1 MFSSKMLTDSRVD
14 IIAAC
19 SCHMSCVSSWSCVM
33 CVLMIMCHV
42 LFLLRGRALQWP
54 ASPPGQCLGVD
65 NWVKIP
71 PINVGVC
78 HKSTQSKQCPGRVWP
93 VPADQSPA
101 TVRADWPMVNRG
113 LRVGCCHGA
122 PTFLS
127 RPSCGCPCLCP
138 HMCRSGLKTSLKGAG
153 PDQVCT
159 SQPVTGATKWKSE
172 AEIFYDKTL
181 HWHWSLSVVCAG
193 PWSLV
198 M

>member
-1 MFSSKMLTDSRVD
+1 
-14 IIAAC
+14 
-19 SCHMSCVSSWSCVM
+19 MSHVM

-54 ASPPGQCLGVD
+54 ASPPGQCLCVD

-78 HKSTQSKQCPGRVWP
+78 HKSTQSKQCPGRVCP
-93 VPADQSPA
+93 VPADQCPA
-101 TVRADWPMVNRG
+101 TLRAEWPMG
-113 LRVGCCHGA
+113 LRGSGWGVVTCCHGA

-127 RPSCGCPCLCP
+127 RPPDVDVSVPVLTCVGQDWRHLSNEQDRADQGL
-138 HMCRSGLKTSLKGAG
+138 HHSAETWSDWMEIRSRNT
-153 PDQVCT
+153 
-159 SQPVTGATKWKSE
+159 
-172 AEIFYDKTL
+172 FYDKTL

>member
-1 MFSSKMLTDSRVD
+1 
-14 IIAAC
+14 
-19 SCHMSCVSSWSCVM
+19 MSHVM

-101 TVRADWPMVNRG
+101 TVRTDWPMVNRG

-127 RPSCGCPCLCP
+127 RPSCGCQCLCP
-138 HMCRSGLKTSLKGAG
+138 HMCRSGLLSKEQ
-153 PDQVCT
+153 DQT
-159 SQPVTGATKWKSE
+159 KSAPISQLLERLNGNQKQKYSMTKHC
-172 AEIFYDKTL
+172 IGTDHCLLFVLGLD
-181 HWHWSLSVVCAG
+181 HWWCRLWYYALCMYLSDCRIG
-193 PWSLV
+193 CLL
-198 M
+198 